1 MKNILWFKDI
11 SKNDVLKVGG
21 KGAQLGEMFNFG
33 IPVPQGFCISVNAY
47 KRFLEE
53 SGIGD
58 IIYDILGNLNVRI
71 S

>member
-33 IPVPQGFCISVNAY
+33 IPVQQGFCISVNAY

-53 SGIGD
+53 SGI
-58 IIYDILGNLNVRI
+58 
-71 S
+71 